1 MFEQIIIP
9 GRQVETEQQLLN
21 DILSGN
27 RIAMRKLYDRY
38 AGYTMAT
45 AMRYIPDR
53 DKAADVVQDAFVK
66 ILTTLNSF
74 SYRGEGSLRAW
85 VTRVTANQAL
95 DALKQ
100 DTRLHQLLTTEA
112 DLPPQQLQNL
122 PDEEPDVSHISPD
135 VLTRLIAKL
144 PPGYRAVLNLHIF
157 EGRSHKEIAALLG
170 IKPDSS
176 ASQFLRAKRMLAK
189 MINESINHND

>member
-1 MFEQIIIP
+1 M
-9 GRQVETEQQLLN
+9 ETEQQLLS

-27 RIAMRKLYDRY
+27 RVAMRRLYDRY
-38 AGYTMAT
+38 VGYTMAT
-45 AMRYIPDR
+45 ALRYIPDR

-66 ILTTLNSF
+66 ILTSLNSF
-74 SYRGEGSLRAW
+74 SFRGEGSLRAW

-100 DTRLHQLLTTEA
+100 DVRTHQLLTTEA

-122 PDEEPDVSHISPD
+122 PDEEPDVGQISPSM
-135 VLTRLIAKL
+135 LTKLIAQL

-189 MINESINHND
+189 MINESINSND

>member
-1 MFEQIIIP
+1 M
-9 GRQVETEQQLLN
+9 ETEQQLLS
-21 DILSGN
+21 DIISGN
-27 RIAMRKLYDRY
+27 RIAMRRLYDRY
-38 AGYTMAT
+38 VGYTMAT
-45 AMRYIPDR
+45 ALRYIPDR

-66 ILTTLNSF
+66 ILTSLNSF
-74 SYRGEGSLRAW
+74 NFRGEGSLRAW
-85 VTRVTANQAL
+85 ITRVTANQAL

-100 DTRLHQLLTTEA
+100 DVRTHQLLTTEA

-122 PDEEPDVSHISPD
+122 PDEEPDVGQISPSM
-135 VLTRLIAKL
+135 LTKLIAQL

-189 MINESINHND
+189 MINESINSND

>member
-1 MFEQIIIP
+1 
-9 GRQVETEQQLLN
+9 
-21 DILSGN
+21 
-27 RIAMRKLYDRY
+27 MRRLYDRY
-38 AGYTMAT
+38 VGYTMAT
-45 AMRYIPDR
+45 ALRYIPDR

-66 ILTTLNSF
+66 ILTSLNSF
-74 SYRGEGSLRAW
+74 SFRGEGSLRAW

-100 DTRLHQLLTTEA
+100 DVRTHQLLTTEA

-122 PDEEPDVSHISPD
+122 PDEEPDVGQISPSM
-135 VLTRLIAKL
+135 LTKLIAQL

-189 MINESINHND
+189 MINESINSND

>member
-1 MFEQIIIP
+1 M
-9 GRQVETEQQLLN
+9 ETEQQLLS

-27 RIAMRKLYDRY
+27 RIAMRRLYDRY

-45 AMRYIPDR
+45 ALRYIPDR

-85 VTRVTANQAL
+85 VTRITANQAL

-100 DTRLHQLLTTEA
+100 DSRIHQLLTTEA

-144 PPGYRAVLNLHIF
+144 PPGYRSVLNLHIF

-189 MINESINHND
+189 MINESINSND

>member
-1 MFEQIIIP
+1 M
-9 GRQVETEQQLLN
+9 ETEQQLLS

-27 RIAMRKLYDRY
+27 RIAMRRLYDRY
-38 AGYTMAT
+38 VGYTMAT
-45 AMRYIPDR
+45 ALRYIPDR

-66 ILTTLNSF
+66 ILTSLNSF
-74 SYRGEGSLRAW
+74 NFRGEGSLRAW
-85 VTRVTANQAL
+85 ITRVTANQAL

-100 DTRLHQLLTTEA
+100 DVRTHQLLTTEA

-122 PDEEPDVSHISPD
+122 PDEEPDVGQISPSM
-135 VLTRLIAKL
+135 LTKLIAQL

-157 EGRSHKEIAALLG
+157 EGRPHKEIAALLG

-189 MINESINHND
+189 MINESINGND

>member
-1 MFEQIIIP
+1 VGQ
-9 GRQVETEQQLLN
+9 
-21 DILSGN
+21 
-27 RIAMRKLYDRY
+27 
-38 AGYTMAT
+38 
-45 AMRYIPDR
+45 
-53 DKAADVVQDAFVK
+53 
-66 ILTTLNSF
+66 
-74 SYRGEGSLRAW
+74 
-85 VTRVTANQAL
+85 
-95 DALKQ
+95 
-100 DTRLHQLLTTEA
+100 
-112 DLPPQQLQNL
+112 
-122 PDEEPDVSHISPD
+122 ISPD